1 MSNDIKTNTV
11 NTPSVATP
19 AANLST
25 QTYQKGTVLHSI
37 NADKYTGE
45 VKEGYI
51 FESTDGISKYRVK
64 LQSMLELSEAEET
77 SDEVSLL
84 IRNGYEGSGK
94 MSAGSGVAVKMT
106 KTDTSYECIF
116 YEGEV
121 GKQFDPKKIQ
131 SKSYMSIDRKHL
143 EALFIYLRC
152 NESVAQAKAEAQ
164 KVQRTTLDLK

>member
-1 MSNDIKTNTV
+1 MAESIAKTQS
-11 NTPSVATP
+11 TPTVATP
-19 AANLST
+19 VANPST
-25 QTYQKGTVLHSI
+25 QTYSKGTVLHSI

-51 FESTDGISKYRVK
+51 FESADGISKYRVK

-77 SDEVSLL
+77 SNEVSLL
-84 IRNGYEGSGK
+84 IRNGYEGNGK
-94 MSAGSGVAVKMT
+94 MSAGAGVAVKMT
-106 KTDTSYECIF
+106 KTDTSYDCIF

-121 GKQFDPKKIQ
+121 GKQFDPNKIQ
-131 SKSYMSIDRKHL
+131 SKTPMSIDRKHL

-152 NESVAQAKAEAQ
+152 NEAVSLAKAEAQ